1 MKYLKLKY
9 ILSGLI
15 SFFMAFEC
23 SAAVNPAVSG
33 PNVSPAPAIFPGGV
47 CTFQFQLNNNG
58 TTATSSSAV
67 TVEISLSQLDFTNS
81 TFNVATDIAQTAG
94 NTPFTWSYNAGVKTL
109 TATLNG
115 TFEAFSGNTF
125 QIKNLNVLAAS
136 DVSNPTIGANV
147 NVVTPTVINS
157 SVIDDNVNA
166 YTYTAPAAILPIEL
180 LSFEALKGNSCE
192 AKLAWASATESK
204 FDYFQLE
211 QSTDGKNFAQAGI
224 VQKSKGSNS
233 KYEQIAEL
241 RAPKGSNVYYR
252 LKMVDLDRSVHY
264 SKTLGLQSDCSKKS
278 SILIS
283 PNPASN
289 TILIKDFNSTGNL
302 YIYDITGRLVLTAAI
317 SEDGNQ
323 QINVAN
329 LTSGTYLV
337 QVTSNE
343 GVFYSKLVK
352 Q

>member
-1 MKYLKLKY
+1 MMKYIKLKY
-9 ILSGLI
+9 VLSALTGFLFTFQCLAQDPTAHDAEI
-15 SFFMAFEC
+15 
-23 SAAVNPAVSG
+23 
-33 PNVSPAPAIFPGGV
+33 SPAPAPFPG
-47 CTFQFQLNNNG
+47 TATLQFRLDNNG
-58 TTATSSSAV
+58 PATSDSRV
-67 TVEISLSQLDFTNS
+67 KFTVSLTNLDF
-81 TFNVATDIAQTAG
+81 ATLPFDAARDIGQPLG
-94 NTPFTWSYNAGVKTL
+94 NTPFTWTYNEGAKTL
-109 TATLNG
+109 TATLAGNFVAFPNG
-115 TFEAFSGNTF
+115 NNIF
-125 QIKNLNVLAAS
+125 QIKDLKVLGVS
-136 DVSNPTIGANV
+136 PMSNPTTGGQVSITTSTA
-147 NVVTPTVINS
+147 INTNS
-157 SVIDDNVNA
+157 NNDNTSVS
-166 YTYTAPAAILPIEL
+166 TYTSSAILPIEL

-224 VQKSKGSNS
+224 AQKSKGSNS

-241 RAPKGSNVYYR
+241 RALKGSNVYYR